1 MSFSAS
7 GVKAAWSLQNSQLG
21 ALSAILAPLASG
33 ALLDRGW
40 APAQLYFLFSG
51 PFVIAAVAMLLIGG
65 APSRLTAAL
74 PGAGAVTG
82 TGR

>member
-1 MSFSAS
+1 MLDGFDTLAMSFSAS

-33 ALLDRGW
+33 ALLDRGR
-40 APAQLYFLFSG
+40 
-51 PFVIAAVAMLLIGG
+51 